1 MVVSPSTTATAAAAE
16 EDGGPPPQFAAE
28 PIVFTAMEAAQVYAT
43 FQASAE
49 KLALVGSITI
59 DPEVQGH
66 ELSQAIGD
74 EIIRVIQEQ
83 QDLEKDF
90 KLLIQERMGLKNTGN
105 KMKVKD
111 NQERL
116 FDVTT
121 KLRKTSQLLSRNLK
135 DNPNVTDNMAKV
147 DAERQSVQQ
156 LLSLC
161 LSQLVTSSSI
171 SALSE
176 EVAEDEKRERII
188 EDTIQREKAASQAV
202 KELKAQI
209 SEEREK
215 HEQEVTSRKRALTD
229 LKETLKEVKAQ
240 ASIDNAYSEL
250 EMLARNKTEKRLQQ
264 ASLTDLQD
272 EIRSLKT
279 RIEIEKRVHQQNV
292 DFLQRK
298 YSNMQEEALNW
309 MQKHENDTQSK
320 DKEIE
325 ILKLNHQRDAVKLE
339 ELEKKYKD
347 ELAHREKRDFV
358 NMDLDD
364 ETNERYVRSALKIQ
378 ALYRGYKARK
388 EATPAKSEKKKGKK
402 GKKKG

>member
-1 MVVSPSTTATAAAAE
+1 M
-16 EDGGPPPQFAAE
+16 E
-28 PIVFTAMEAAQVYAT
+28 PDSLHAREA
-43 FQASAE
+43 
-49 KLALVGSITI
+49 
-59 DPEVQGH
+59 
-66 ELSQAIGD
+66 
-74 EIIRVIQEQ
+74 
-83 QDLEKDF
+83 
-90 KLLIQERMGLKNTGN
+90 
-105 KMKVKD
+105 
-111 NQERL
+111 
-116 FDVTT
+116 
-121 KLRKTSQLLSRNLK
+121 
-135 DNPNVTDNMAKV
+135 
-147 DAERQSVQQ
+147 
-156 LLSLC
+156 
-161 LSQLVTSSSI
+161 
-171 SALSE
+171 
-176 EVAEDEKRERII
+176 
-188 EDTIQREKAASQAV
+188 
-202 KELKAQI
+202 
-209 SEEREK
+209 
-215 HEQEVTSRKRALTD
+215 RKRALTD

-388 EATPAKSEKKKGKK
+388 EATPSKSEKKKGKK